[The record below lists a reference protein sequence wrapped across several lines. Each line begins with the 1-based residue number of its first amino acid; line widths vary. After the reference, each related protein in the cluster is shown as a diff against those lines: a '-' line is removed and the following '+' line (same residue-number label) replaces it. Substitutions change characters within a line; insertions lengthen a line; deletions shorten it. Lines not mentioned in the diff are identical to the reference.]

1 MGTPK
6 MKESLEAL
14 GTDPWMLGPDE
25 LAAIVENWLAR
36 LNADLAAPSA
46 EKLGALF
53 ALDSHWREAVALSW
67 ELQTVSGR
75 DQIARELAAALAKF
89 EGRAFAI
96 DPMRCPPRVVERAG
110 VKAIEVILKFE
121 TSVGRCAGLVRFR
134 QDGPTVAWTFHT
146 TLDQIRGHEEAKLR
160 TAREG
165 PVFERDFKGPSWLE
179 QRIARSTYADREPT
193 VLVVGGGHAGLAVAA
208 RLGQLDVD
216 TLVVDRMKRVG
227 DNWRLRYRALY
238 LHNTHHSNH
247 LPYMPFPPTWQEYL
261 PKDRIA
267 NWLEMYVE
275 CMDIDFWTETAFEGA
290 AWNAVAGNWEARI
303 RRGDGSTRTLRP
315 KHIVMGTSVSSAPKV
330 PTVPTLERF
339 KGKVLHTSEFSNGAQ
354 WRGRNVL
361 VLGTGTSAHDV
372 AQDLHSHGAKAT
384 LIQRSP
390 TLVVQVEPSAQI
402 YDSVFMGEGPSLED
416 RDLILTSI
424 PKQVMLATHK
434 LLTKKVEEMDAPL
447 LRELEKAGFRLSS
460 GVDGS
465 GWPYLFRTRGGG
477 YYFNVGC
484 SDLIVKGEVGL
495 IQYDGIDAF
504 VPEGLRMKDGRLL
517 PADLVV
523 LATGFE
529 GHEHTVRTLF
539 GEEVAAKVGQV
550 WGFHP
555 HKQELANMW
564 TRTPQRGLWFTGGAF
579 SLCRA
584 HSKHL
589 ALQIKGAELGLN
601 NQGS

>member
-1 MGTPK
+1 V
-6 MKESLEAL
+6 
-14 GTDPWMLGPDE
+14 TDDI
-25 LAAIVENWLAR
+25 IVVVEGWLAR
-36 LNADLAAPSA
+36 LNAAVSAPSA
-46 EKLGALF
+46 ETLGALF
-53 ALDSHWREAVALSW
+53 EADSHWRDAVGLSW
-67 ELQTVSGR
+67 ELQTTSGR
-75 DQIARELAAALAKF
+75 DGIGRALAGAIQKF
-89 EGRAFAI
+89 QPREFEV
-96 DPMRCPPRVVERAG
+96 DPKRCPPRVVERAG
-110 VKAIEVILKFE
+110 VKAIEAILSFQ
-121 TSVGRCAGLVRFR
+121 TTVGRCAGLVRFR
-134 QDGPTVAWTFHT
+134 FDAPALAWTFHT

-160 TAREG
+160 ELREG
-165 PVFERDFKGPSWLE
+165 PPFARDFNAPNWLE
-179 QRIARSTYADREPT
+179 QRTARAAYADREPA
-193 VLVVGGGHAGLAVAA
+193 VLVVGGGHAGLSVAA

-227 DNWRLRYRALY
+227 DNWRLRYRALH
-238 LHNTHHSNH
+238 LHNTFHSNH
-247 LPYMPFPPTWQEYL
+247 LPYMPFPPTWQSYL
-261 PKDRIA
+261 PKDRVA
-267 NWLEMYVE
+267 NWLEMYVD
-275 CMDIDFWTETAFEGA
+275 CMDINFWTETSFEGA
-290 AWNAVAGNWEARI
+290 TWNAGASHWDARI

-315 KHIVMGTSVSSAPKV
+315 KHIIMGTSVSGVPKR
-330 PTVPTLERF
+330 PAVPTLERF
-339 KGKVLHTSEFSNGAQ
+339 KGKVLHTSEFGNGAA
-354 WRGRNVL
+354 WRGKKVL
-361 VLGTGTSAHDV
+361 ILGTGTSAHDV

-402 YDSVFMGEGPSLED
+402 YDSVFIGEGPSLDD

-424 PKQVMLATHK
+424 PKSVMLATHK
-434 LLTKKVEEMDAPL
+434 LLTKKAEEMDAPL
-447 LRELEKAGFRLSS
+447 LRALEKVGFRLSS
-460 GVDGS
+460 GVDGT

-495 IQYDGIDAF
+495 IQYQDIDAF
-504 VPEGLRMKDGRLL
+504 VPDGMKMKDGRML

-539 GEEVAAKVGQV
+539 GQEVAEKVGQI

-555 HKQELANMW
+555 EKQELANMW

-589 ALQIKGAELGLN
+589 ALQIKGAELGLSN
-601 NQGS
+601 